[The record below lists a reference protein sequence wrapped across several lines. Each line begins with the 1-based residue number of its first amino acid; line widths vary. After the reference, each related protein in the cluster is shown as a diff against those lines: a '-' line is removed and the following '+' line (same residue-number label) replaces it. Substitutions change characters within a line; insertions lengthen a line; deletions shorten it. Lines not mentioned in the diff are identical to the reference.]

1 MYLDVHYD
9 FIYYCTNKCTCN
21 YSFKTVALFQLAL
34 VLLAFVFFLG
44 VFQID
49 FNEHI
54 S

>member
-1 MYLDVHYD
+1 MYLDVQYY

-21 YSFKTVALFQLAL
+21 YSFKTVVLFQLAL
-34 VLLAFVFFLG
+34 VLLAFQFFLPF
-44 VFQID
+44 FQID